1 MQVLADT
8 QLAPSQTRII
18 PLKLTQRDQLTVA
31 ELRILLYAKSASGLE
46 GTVYVTVPVKNHQ
59 IWDSTVGDTIKATY
73 FFSGSS
79 PTAFLAKPPVY
90 EENGLTRPP
99 LLALRRLNSMPC
111 IPISLIYSYDL
122 DGAGVEIFQND
133 FWPQA
138 LPRQQFSWTIMP
150 SGRTAWVRVLLVSLI
165 YSGW

>member
-1 MQVLADT
+1 MVDT

-46 GTVYVTVPVKNHQ
+46 STVYVTIPVKNHR

-73 FFSGSS
+73 LFSGSS

-111 IPISLIYSYDL
+111 IPISLIYYHHL

-150 SGRTAWVRVLLVSLI
+150 SGRTAWVRVPLVSPI